1 MHRRWGPRRRSA
13 RLLARADLISELPDD
28 LLLLVLTRLHCAA
41 TAARTGIL
49 SRRWRSLWPRLRRIV
64 FHDVPFRSLEAV
76 LGCFPLPPPAV
87 SLIVIRLPKQ
97 DNRVP
102 KEQRADDEARV
113 NSLLRA
119 AARLEPEMFIF
130 ELPSELI
137 EGSFVVDLPCF
148 HRATTIMLLLSS
160 VVCSLPAGV
169 EFPAL
174 ETLSLSYCTAN
185 IDRLLSCCPRLRT
198 LYLTLVSFDKDGL
211 TVNSASLQE
220 IAVVA
225 CRVSNINIVAPVL
238 KQLSM
243 TIHTSEEVSVSALAP
258 MVEKVSWHCSWFVA
272 PMFGVWQLDSLE
284 LKTAERQGQLPSL
297 HIHASAYTSLFVIL
311 HGGVGTF
318 AQELEKHMIAK
329 FSVLELHLTANGHVF
344 GALVFHIL
352 GMNLIR
358 CATQMLSVDLQTS
371 EENEECTFDC
381 PCEPTGW
388 RSQMISLTA
397 LEEVEI
403 NGFGGDDHEIDFL
416 KLIFK
421 GAPMLKKVIVK
432 LSDGASS
439 SSDGCTNIYNMF
451 KAYSSVEFYVYL
463 SSGSRLGGQ
472 NCPSV

>member
-1 MHRRWGPRRRSA
+1 WGPRRRSA

-198 LYLTLVSFDKDGL
+198 LYL
-211 TVNSASLQE
+211 
-220 IAVVA
+220 
-225 CRVSNINIVAPVL
+225 
-238 KQLSM
+238 
-243 TIHTSEEVSVSALAP
+243 VSALAP

-439 SSDGCTNIYNMF
+439 S
-451 KAYSSVEFYVYL
+451 
-463 SSGSRLGGQ
+463 
-472 NCPSV
+472 